1 MQSVCSLGPQGPVQ
15 LTVAGASEAE
25 EFDAVL
31 LATHSD
37 ISLKMLGAQGPKVR
51 CGG

>member
-1 MQSVCSLGPQGPVQ
+1 MQ
-15 LTVAGASEAE
+15 LTVAGAGEAE

-37 ISLKMLGAQGPKVR
+37 ISLKMLGAEGPKVR
-51 CGG
+51 RRG